1 MALATTCPQC
11 KTSFKV
17 IPDQLKLRRGL
28 VRCGVCQHVF
38 SGIDYLR
45 YVDDSN
51 KLAAG
56 RGAATRGGGPQ
67 ALPGRKP
74 EPRAP
79 GGRDA
84 ARRSA
89 APPPAPPAS
98 PQTIIAGDEDLKTAF
113 FLADSAFGPYSQT
126 RPEDVHPPTSIRQAE
141 ATLTLPDAARTGA
154 STPAHT
160 IIGNTGIIG
169 PIDDADDTAP
179 DRRAGAG
186 ASRSTRAGTDASAE
200 GLAGP
205 PTRFAP
211 ATPATPSTPSTLS
224 TTPRPATTGPDA
236 RSRSTPRP
244 SAPDQR
250 RADRSGRPAGASRST
265 PAASDLFP
273 PLAED
278 DDDDEDPDT
287 RAANRLAR
295 EARRARRSGFGQG
308 ELLSRRRD
316 QEGALA
322 TFADYFQPPARRFAL
337 VALLLLALVQ
347 TVLIHRDELAS
358 SGGFMRSI
366 VTTVA
371 WPFGLTVY
379 PVRDLNQLGI
389 ESFDILESGEADR
402 LVLSAVLVNR
412 GGHTVRWPA
421 MELTLTDASRTIVV
435 RKVITSAVYLP
446 AGARR
451 DGIGA
456 RSEWPIKLTLETRN
470 VQLAGY
476 NVALFY
482 P

>member
-45 YVDDSN
+45 YVDDSSKQAGN
-51 KLAAG
+51 RSAAS
-56 RGAATRGGGPQ
+56 RGGGPQ
-67 ALPGRKP
+67 ALPARMP
-74 EPRAP
+74 ESR
-79 GGRDA
+79 GGGSRDT
-84 ARRSA
+84 RRR
-89 APPPAPPAS
+89 PPPSPPAS

-113 FLADSAFGPYSQT
+113 FLADSAFGPYSRT
-126 RPEDVHPPTSIRQAE
+126 RPEDVHPPTSIRQPE
-141 ATLTLPDAARTGA
+141 GTLTLPDTARPG
-154 STPAHT
+154 TPSPTRAT
-160 IIGNTGIIG
+160 VPTRTLIGDTGIIG
-169 PIDDADDTAP
+169 PIDGDTDVVAP
-179 DRRAGAG
+179 DVANGGAPAPAPRAAG
-186 ASRSTRAGTDASAE
+186 GTTADE
-200 GLAGP
+200 LAGP

-211 ATPATPSTPSTLS
+211 PDPSGRGAHERAARGSRDGGHGTRGTRP
-224 TTPRPATTGPDA
+224 TTP
-236 RSRSTPRP
+236 PRT
-244 SAPDQR
+244 
-250 RADRSGRPAGASRST
+250 AS
-265 PAASDLFP
+265 AASNLFP
-273 PLAED
+273 PLD
-278 DDDDEDPDT
+278 DADEDEDADT

-295 EARRARRSGFGQG
+295 EARRARRSS
-308 ELLSRRRD
+308 LAPVDPLARRRD
-316 QEGALA
+316 TGGLLASALE
-322 TFADYFQPPARRFAL
+322 YFQPPPRRIAL
-337 VALLLLALVQ
+337 ITLLVLALLQ
-347 TVLIHRDELAS
+347 TLLIHRDEIAS
-358 SGGFMRSI
+358 GSGFGRSV
-366 VTTVA
+366 VTTLA
-371 WPFGLTVY
+371 WPFGLSVY

-389 ESFDILESGEADR
+389 ESFDILESGEPDR

-412 GGHTVRWPA
+412 GNHTVRWPA
-421 MELTLTDASRTIVV
+421 MELTLTDPGRAVVV